1 MADNKKSEENS
12 EEKAVAKE
20 EKYIKSQIVGSDR
33 YRNRADILNVLLE
46 DNTDYTLSEIDKKLK
61 DFFWHSHNFFL
72 QLLSKTFQ
80 LLLFLQNLEEVWQ
93 D

>member
-12 EEKAVAKE
+12 EEKAVVKE

-61 DFFWHSHNFFL
+61 DFL
-72 QLLSKTFQ
+72 GK
-80 LLLFLQNLEEVWQ
+80 EVK
-93 D
+93 

>member
-12 EEKAVAKE
+12 EEKVVPKE

-61 DFFWHSHNFFL
+61 DFL
-72 QLLSKTFQ
+72 GK
-80 LLLFLQNLEEVWQ
+80 EVK
-93 D
+93 

>member
-46 DNTDYTLSEIDKKLK
+46 DDTDYTLSEVDKKLR
-61 DFFWHSHNFFL
+61 DFL
-72 QLLSKTFQ
+72 GK
-80 LLLFLQNLEEVWQ
+80 EVK
-93 D
+93 

>member
-20 EKYIKSQIVGSDR
+20 EKYIKSQNVGSDR

-61 DFFWHSHNFFL
+61 DFL
-72 QLLSKTFQ
+72 GK
-80 LLLFLQNLEEVWQ
+80 EVK
-93 D
+93 

>member
-12 EEKAVAKE
+12 EEKAVVKE

-46 DNTDYTLSEIDKKLK
+46 DNTDYTLSEVDKKLK
-61 DFFWHSHNFFL
+61 DFL
-72 QLLSKTFQ
+72 GK
-80 LLLFLQNLEEVWQ
+80 EVK
-93 D
+93 

>member
-12 EEKAVAKE
+12 EEKAVVKE

-46 DNTDYTLSEIDKKLK
+46 DDTDYTLSEVDKKLK
-61 DFFWHSHNFFL
+61 DFL
-72 QLLSKTFQ
+72 GK
-80 LLLFLQNLEEVWQ
+80 EVK
-93 D
+93 

>member
-12 EEKAVAKE
+12 EAKAVVKE

-61 DFFWHSHNFFL
+61 DFL
-72 QLLSKTFQ
+72 GK
-80 LLLFLQNLEEVWQ
+80 EVK
-93 D
+93 

>member
-1 MADNKKSEENS
+1 MT
-12 EEKAVAKE
+12 KE

-61 DFFWHSHNFFL
+61 DFL
-72 QLLSKTFQ
+72 GK
-80 LLLFLQNLEEVWQ
+80 EVK
-93 D
+93 

>member
-12 EEKAVAKE
+12 EEKAVGKE

-61 DFFWHSHNFFL
+61 DFL
-72 QLLSKTFQ
+72 GK
-80 LLLFLQNLEEVWQ
+80 EVK
-93 D
+93 

>member
-12 EEKAVAKE
+12 EKKAVAKE

-46 DNTDYTLSEIDKKLK
+46 DDTDYTLSEVDKKLK
-61 DFFWHSHNFFL
+61 DFL
-72 QLLSKTFQ
+72 GK
-80 LLLFLQNLEEVWQ
+80 EVK
-93 D
+93 

>member
-1 MADNKKSEENS
+1 MVDNKKSEENS

-46 DNTDYTLSEIDKKLK
+46 DDTDYTLSEVDKKLE
-61 DFFWHSHNFFL
+61 DFL
-72 QLLSKTFQ
+72 GK
-80 LLLFLQNLEEVWQ
+80 EVK
-93 D
+93 

>member
-1 MADNKKSEENS
+1 MADNKNS
-12 EEKAVAKE
+12 EEKAVVKE

-61 DFFWHSHNFFL
+61 DFL
-72 QLLSKTFQ
+72 GK
-80 LLLFLQNLEEVWQ
+80 EVK
-93 D
+93 

>member
-12 EEKAVAKE
+12 EEKAVTKE

-46 DNTDYTLSEIDKKLK
+46 DNTDYTLSEVDKKLK
-61 DFFWHSHNFFL
+61 DFL
-72 QLLSKTFQ
+72 DK
-80 LLLFLQNLEEVWQ
+80 EVK
-93 D
+93 

>member
-12 EEKAVAKE
+12 EEKAVVKE

-46 DNTDYTLSEIDKKLK
+46 DNADYTLSEIDKKLK
-61 DFFWHSHNFFL
+61 DFL
-72 QLLSKTFQ
+72 GK
-80 LLLFLQNLEEVWQ
+80 EVK
-93 D
+93 

>member
-20 EKYIKSQIVGSDR
+20 EKYIKSQIVGADR

-61 DFFWHSHNFFL
+61 DFL
-72 QLLSKTFQ
+72 GK
-80 LLLFLQNLEEVWQ
+80 EVK
-93 D
+93 

>member
-12 EEKAVAKE
+12 EENSEEKAVTKE

-61 DFFWHSHNFFL
+61 DFL
-72 QLLSKTFQ
+72 GK
-80 LLLFLQNLEEVWQ
+80 EVK
-93 D
+93 

>member
-1 MADNKKSEENS
+1 MADNKNSEENS
-12 EEKAVAKE
+12 EEKAVIKE

-61 DFFWHSHNFFL
+61 DFL
-72 QLLSKTFQ
+72 GK
-80 LLLFLQNLEEVWQ
+80 EVK
-93 D
+93 

>member
-1 MADNKKSEENS
+1 MADNKNSEEKS

-46 DNTDYTLSEIDKKLK
+46 YDMDYTLSEVDKKLK
-61 DFFWHSHNFFL
+61 DFL
-72 QLLSKTFQ
+72 GK
-80 LLLFLQNLEEVWQ
+80 EVK
-93 D
+93 